1 MPELNLLGGWVS
13 MLAGVLS
20 GSAIGL
26 SFHRENWLGGY
37 SSLRRRMVRLGHIA
51 FFGIGFLNILFG
63 LTSNTVALPALNLSI
78 ASYGLLAANVAM
90 PATCFLTAWREPM
103 RHLFPIPVIAVAVA
117 VVSMLVGWGQS

>member
-1 MPELNLLGGWVS
+1 MTDLNLLVGWIS

-26 SFHRENWLGGY
+26 HFHQETWLGGY

-63 LTSNTVALPALNLSI
+63 LTSQAVPLPALNLSI
-78 ASYGLLAANVAM
+78 ASYGLLGANIAM

-103 RHLFPIPVIAVAVA
+103 RRLFPIPVIAVAVA
-117 VVSMLVGWGQS
+117 VVSMLAGWRQP